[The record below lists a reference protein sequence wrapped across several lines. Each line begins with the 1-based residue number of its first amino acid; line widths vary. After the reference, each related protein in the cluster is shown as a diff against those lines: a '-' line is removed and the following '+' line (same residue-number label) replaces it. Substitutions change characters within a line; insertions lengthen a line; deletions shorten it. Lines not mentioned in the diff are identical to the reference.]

1 MTPSTYNWRMST
13 RLLNASDRPILRRAT
28 LANMN
33 WCGPRFSFADL
44 DRSDELAHYYS
55 DFPTGDDFGMLDEAG
70 GSIRAVAWLVFFS
83 AEHPGYGF
91 VEEAIPELS
100 ITTFEGFRGQGLG
113 SELLQKL
120 IAAAA
125 VRGLP
130 GISLSVE
137 DGNRARSLY
146 SRLGFQIVGRSGDS
160 DTMLLRLP
168 RPE

>member
-1 MTPSTYNWRMST
+1 MSI
-13 RLLNASDRPILRRAT
+13 RQLKEFDRPLLREAT

-44 DRSDELAHYYS
+44 DRSDELAHYYA
-55 DFPTGDDFGMLDEAG
+55 DFPTGNDFGMLDETG
-70 GSIRAVAWLVFFS
+70 GNVRAVAWLVFFS

-91 VEEAIPELS
+91 VEEIIPELS
-100 ITTFEGFRGQGLG
+100 ITTFDGFRGRGIG
-113 SELLQKL
+113 ARLLREL
-120 IAAAA
+120 IAAASE
-125 VRGLP
+125 RGIP

-146 SRLGFQIVGRSGDS
+146 SRLGFQVVGRSGDS
-160 DTMLLRLP
+160 DTMLLRLQ

>member
-1 MTPSTYNWRMST
+1 
-13 RLLNASDRPILRRAT
+13 
-28 LANMN
+28 MN

-44 DRSDELAHYYS
+44 DQTEELAHYYS
-55 DFPTGDDFGMLDEAG
+55 NFPTGNDFGMLDETG
-70 GSIRAVAWLVFFS
+70 GDIRVVAWLVFFS

-91 VEEAIPELS
+91 VEEATPELS
-100 ITTFEGFRGQGLG
+100 ITTFEGFRGQGIG

-146 SRLGFQIVGRSGDS
+146 SRLGFQVVGRSGCS
-160 DTMLLRLP
+160 DTMLFRLP
-168 RPE
+168 TSRMHTNQQR

>member
-1 MTPSTYNWRMST
+1 MST
-13 RLLNASDRPILRRAT
+13 RLLKESDRPVLREAT

-44 DRSDELAHYYS
+44 DQSEELAHYYS
-55 DFPTGDDFGMLDEAG
+55 AFPTGNDFGMLDEYDG
-70 GSIRAVAWLVFFS
+70 KVRAVAWLVFFS

-91 VEEAIPELS
+91 VEETIPELS
-100 ITTFEGFRGQGLG
+100 ITTFEGFRGQGIG

-130 GISLSVE
+130 AISLSVE
-137 DGNRARSLY
+137 DGNPVRSLY

-160 DTMLLRLP
+160 DTMLLRLQHP
-168 RPE
+168 G